1 MGVQDQEEPHIVDGL
16 VLMRAFLKIASP
28 ADRRKVIEFAA
39 ALARG
44 ADAASPPIVPR

>member
-1 MGVQDQEEPHIVDGL
+1 MSEQDHADPLIMDGL
-16 VLMRAFLKIASP
+16 ALLRAFHLITEA
-28 ADRRKVIEFAA
+28 ADRRKVIEFGA